1 MSQEALQQ
9 VVDLVK
15 ADPHGGA
22 SLNLY
27 ALVSTLR
34 MDKGGY
40 MYMLRKLRDLN
51 PEHRRLAYGLME
63 LMAEHGNQGPE
74 WDAALESM
82 DKAVRSAR

>member
-22 SLNLY
+22 SLSLY

-34 MDKGGY
+34 MEKGGY

-63 LMAEHGNQGPE
+63 LMAEQGNRGE
-74 WDAALESM
+74 AWERALAEMDAAI
-82 DKAVRSAR
+82 RRG